1 MMQQRSTFFFFLLV
15 ISQTTAFLQ
24 FSTASSF
31 SINKESTI
39 ESSNLRLYAETTKQK
54 ETTNQKPL
62 YDGTNYT
69 FPDTTQAS
77 GIAEIVEV
85 TFVNACMQLRTGFVD
100 VLKMFIAAA
109 VAGYEFGYG
118 IGDIQEELVNCKTQS
133 ANRPLMEEEVN
144 LRYTWYCLV
153 YLTLA
158 SLDHPSRNKQAVV
171 ESIPD
176 KIRKDYQESVEQAV
190 TANSKGIALSA
201 EDLVV
206 KQNNDEPSDLSIM
219 EKAIMSQSM
228 RLITMTFTV
237 LRETQEAQTGD
248 VAPPTPPIEG
258 AF

>member
-1 MMQQRSTFFFFLLV
+1 MMQRRPTFFFFLLV

-24 FSTASSF
+24 FSNAPSF

-39 ESSNLRLYAETTKQK
+39 ESSNLRLYA

-171 ESIPD
+171 ESIPN
-176 KIRKDYQESVEQAV
+176 KLRKDYQESVEQAV
-190 TANSKGIALSA
+190 TANSKGISLSA
-201 EDLVV
+201 EDLVI
-206 KQNNDEPSDLSIM
+206 KQNNNEEPSSDLSIM

-237 LRETQEAQTGD
+237 LRETQEAQSGD